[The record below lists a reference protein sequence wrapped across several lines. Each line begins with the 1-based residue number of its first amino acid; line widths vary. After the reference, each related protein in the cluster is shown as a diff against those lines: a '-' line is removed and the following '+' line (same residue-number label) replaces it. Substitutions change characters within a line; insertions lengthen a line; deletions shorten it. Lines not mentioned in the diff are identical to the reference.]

1 MKKYTESTIVCYSRS
16 YRLWS
21 D

>member
-1 MKKYTESTIVCYSRS
+1 MQEYTESTVVCYSRS
-16 YRLWS
+16 WRLWS